1 MNMIYKHGSSPQKY
15 EGNID
20 KTFTIGEL
28 QEIVEGKCDIMFLP
42 IENAYIVYNTEKSIN
57 QKGFY
62 NHFATEKLRANYNDT
77 KVRIHGIALLTDNL

>member
-1 MNMIYKHGSSPQKY
+1 
-15 EGNID
+15 
-20 KTFTIGEL
+20 
-28 QEIVEGKCDIMFLP
+28 MFLP
-42 IENAYIVYNTEKSIN
+42 IENAYIVYNTDKSLN